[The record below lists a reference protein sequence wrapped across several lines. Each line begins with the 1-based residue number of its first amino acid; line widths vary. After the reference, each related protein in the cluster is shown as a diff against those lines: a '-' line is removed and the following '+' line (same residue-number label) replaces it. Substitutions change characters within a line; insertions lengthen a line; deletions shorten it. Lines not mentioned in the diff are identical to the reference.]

1 MDIDRTYLY
10 KISRNGV
17 YLGLLPNVVS
27 DFSYKQEINT
37 GAVQVQI
44 DVNQSLDTAD
54 EAPPILITEQDGS
67 WITTENGIPITAERS
82 VEVIGN
88 KDSGRL
94 IAGFN
99 DIEIV
104 EISSDHPNGVTVFT
118 GYISKWRASAGSQ
131 DITSITCISYGK
143 ELSDYIYGTNLYTLQ
158 LSQTTTSTGNS
169 AVVTPTGAAGLPTA
183 VAQSI
188 SGVTFNLSEVILS
201 LCLDTGLGIGGGVTA
216 DITLKIYSGV
226 DPRTGGTL
234 LTSAFATITNT
245 SFQGVTFILNNIVAL
260 TGGNYYFT
268 IEATDVVDIN
278 GSFDSSN
285 PYAGG
290 QSLYYF
296 VGAGAWY
303 QNGTDDLYFK
313 LYSSTAVVSDAT
325 YTGVDP
331 GNMVKQAIDGY
342 RAQGGVVAYG
352 ASTVDLAGYTLNY
365 AFKLATIL
373 EIINKAKDLA
383 PYDWYW
389 YVDPA
394 TQILYFKETLTT
406 ATHKMIIGRHVENF
420 SLEASVEEIINV
432 VYFSGGPTAGVN
444 LLKLYTNNPSLLVN
458 RRGMNRLTDN
468 RVTDATTAST
478 LGQANINENNAEIF
492 RTDPLTINANTYDI
506 SLFKPGDTLAFEG
519 FGSFIDS
526 LIFQITAVDRHPDY
540 VGLTLGK
547 LPLRSDFYVDQI
559 RRDLDNEQTL
569 ANPTGPS

>member
-37 GAVQVQI
+37 GAVQTQI

-88 KDSGRL
+88 KDSNRL

-118 GYISKWRASAGSQ
+118 GYISKWRASAGAV

-143 ELSDYIYGTNLYTLQ
+143 DLTDYIYGTNSYTEQ
-158 LSQTTTSTGNS
+158 ITQTDFSNNAYIGEFIASGFWMGQVFTVVSGFNLAKILLKMSTGDGDGHTAAS
-169 AVVTPTGAAGLPTA
+169 VGVTVNVYSGLPT
-183 VAQSI
+183 S
-188 SGVTFNLSEVILS
+188 
-201 LCLDTGLGIGGGVTA
+201 
-216 DITLKIYSGV
+216 K
-226 DPRTGGTL
+226 TL
-234 LTSAFATITNT
+234 LTSL
-245 SFQGVTFILNNIVAL
+245 SYSVTTAYPAIEDVNLVLPAIVAL
-260 TGGNYYFT
+260 AAGTYFFEVIVDNYSTIWISPVSGDPYVGGNALLINSSYSYFPT
-268 IEATDVVDIN
+268 
-278 GSFDSSN
+278 
-285 PYAGG
+285 AG
-290 QSLYYF
+290 Q
-296 VGAGAWY
+296 
-303 QNGTDDLYFK
+303 DLYFK
-313 LYSSTAVVSDAT
+313 IYSATAVVSDAT
-325 YTGVDP
+325 YTAVDP

-342 RAQGGVVAYG
+342 KAQGGIANY
-352 ASTVDLAGYTLNY
+352 ASGTVDLAGYTLNY
-365 AFKLATIL
+365 SFKLATIL

-389 YVDPA
+389 YIDPG

-406 ATHKMIIGRHVENF
+406 ATHKIIIGRHVENF
-420 SLEASVEEIINV
+420 NLEASVEEIINV

-444 LLKLYTNNPSLLVN
+444 LLKQYTNNPSLLLN
-458 RRGMNRLTDN
+458 RRGMARITDN

-478 LGQANINENNAEIF
+478 LGQAEINENNAEIF
-492 RTDPLTINANTYDI
+492 RTDPLVINANTFDI

-519 FGSFIDS
+519 FGSFVDS
-526 LIFQITAVDRHPDY
+526 LIFQITAIDRHADY
-540 VGLTLGK
+540 VGLSLGK
-547 LPLRSDFYVDQI
+547 LPLRSDAYVDEI
-559 RRDLDNEQTL
+559 RRDLDNQQTL
-569 ANPTGPS
+569 ANPNAPS

>member
-1 MDIDRTYLY
+1 MDVDRTYLY

-82 VEVIGN
+82 LEVIGN
-88 KDSGRL
+88 KDSGRI
-94 IAGFN
+94 IANFN

-118 GYISKWRASAGSQ
+118 GYISKWSAVAGSQ
-131 DITSITCISYGK
+131 DICSLTCISYGK
-143 ELSDYIYGTNLYTLQ
+143 DLSDYIYGTNIYTAQESQAVQNEVWYGSYGSYAPLQ
-158 LSQTTTSTGNS
+158 AQTFIPGSNY
-169 AVVTPTGAAGLPTA
+169 
-183 VAQSI
+183 
-188 SGVTFNLSEVILS
+188 NL
-201 LCLDTGLGIGGGVTA
+201 TK
-216 DITLKIYSGV
+216 ITLKMATGDGNGNTNTSANINMYLYSGT
-226 DPRTGGTL
+226 PSAPGTL
-234 LTSAFATITNT
+234 LGTTSATATSPYPTLADLDFIFPT
-245 SFQGVTFILNNIVAL
+245 SIAL
-260 TGGNYYFT
+260 TGGQTYFWAIVGENYHTLGITLASDPDRYTNGAFWLAKTDFT
-268 IEATDVVDIN
+268 SVIGPFSPQDA
-278 GSFDSSN
+278 
-285 PYAGG
+285 
-290 QSLYYF
+290 
-296 VGAGAWY
+296 
-303 QNGTDDLYFK
+303 YFK
-313 LYSSTAVVSDAT
+313 IYSSTTVVSDAQFT
-325 YTGVDP
+325 ATDP
-331 GNMVKQAIDGY
+331 GNMVKQAVDGY
-342 RAQGGVVAYG
+342 RAQGGVVNYATG
-352 ASTVDLAGYTLNY
+352 TVDLAGYTLTY
-365 AFKLATIL
+365 FFKLATIL
-373 EIINKAKDLA
+373 EIINKARELA
-383 PYDWYW
+383 PFDWYW
-389 YVDPA
+389 YIDPG

-406 ATHKMIIGRHVENF
+406 ATHKMVIGRHAESFNI
-420 SLEASVEEIINV
+420 EASVEEIINV

-444 LLKLYTNNPSLLVN
+444 LLKLYTNVPSLAVN

-526 LIFQITAVDRHPDY
+526 LIFQITAIDRHPDY
-540 VGLTLGK
+540 ASLTLGK

-559 RRDLDNEQTL
+559 RRDLDDQATL
-569 ANPTGPS
+569 ANPTAPS